1 MQGERIR
8 VALIGA
14 GQTGTPLLEALLRHD
29 FVEVAMVA
37 DVRADAPGIQLARS
51 RGIPIT
57 DDLTKVAK
65 LKESV
70 DIIIE
75 VTGDPGAKN
84 ALRLQLQLEN
94 NKHTIIVP
102 EKVAL
107 LMMSMA
113 RGEIVRGHTTC
124 DGYA

>member
-1 MQGERIR
+1 MEAERIC

-14 GQTGTPLLEALLRHD
+14 GQTGTPLLEALLSHA

-37 DVRADAPGIQLARS
+37 DVRRDAPGIELALS
-51 RGIPIT
+51 RGIPTT

-75 VTGDPGAKN
+75 VSGDPGVKT

-102 EKVAL
+102 EKVAR

-113 RGEIVRGHTTC
+113 RGELVRGHTST